1 LRCFAMSPQVTPAA
15 ISEILRL
22 HRQQLGSPLDGAP
35 LSLQVRLEIVPG
47 GCLQQRYQ
55 LSFQDLPIPSAAER
69 CSIPCDGLELILG
82 EAVGPHVQQLT
93 LDYVEDLMGGSFRF
107 DNPALPT
114 TCNCGQSFA
123 WPASPSPLPN

>member
-1 LRCFAMSPQVTPAA
+1 MSPQVTPAA

-22 HRQQLGSPLDGAP
+22 HHQQLDSPTDDALLPFQVWLDIA
-35 LSLQVRLEIVPG
+35 PG

-55 LSFQDLPIPSAAER
+55 LSFQGLSPAAER
-69 CSIPCDGLELILG
+69 SIPCDGFELMLS
-82 EAVGPHVQQLT
+82 ETAWPHLQQLT

-107 DNPALPT
+107 DNPALPS

-123 WPASPSPLPN
+123 WPG